1 MRYIVGVIVLLVAVC
16 TVGAFFVEEGFG
28 NVNGKTASDY
38 YKSVS
43 AQMGPSY
50 VLPES
55 GEEDISGS
63 DISGTPNTAIT
74 NPSSYSESLLLY
86 AKNAKV
92 YPDGSTSSKSS
103 PGSSN
108 HPNQSRTPFIDQGQM
123 YDNTS
128 PASASNDTG
137 RYASPSQLMPGEN
150 SYAPHSSDD
159 DYDDNDGGRVAV
171 RVNRNRN
178 KNKCP
183 DMSQYVKKDAIP
195 CWGCKL

>member
-28 NVNGKTASDY
+28 NANGKTASDY

-43 AQMGPSY
+43 AQIGS
-50 VLPES
+50 S
-55 GEEDISGS
+55 ADQTNEDISGS
-63 DISGTPNTAIT
+63 DISGTPHNAIT

-92 YPDGSTSSKSS
+92 YPDGSSSSKSS
-103 PGSSN
+103 PGSAN
-108 HPNQSRTPFIDQGQM
+108 HPNQQRTPFIEQGKM

-137 RYASPSQLMPGEN
+137 RYASPSQLMPGDN
-150 SYAPHSSDD
+150 SYVPRSSDH
-159 DYDDNDGGRVAV
+159 DYEDEGRVAV
-171 RVNRNRN
+171 RVNRN

-183 DMSQYVKKDAIP
+183 DMSQYVRKDAIP

>member
-28 NVNGKTASDY
+28 NANGKTASDY

-43 AQMGPSY
+43 AQMGS
-50 VLPES
+50 S
-55 GEEDISGS
+55 ADKTNEDISGS
-63 DISGTPNTAIT
+63 DISGTPHNAIT

-92 YPDGSTSSKSS
+92 YPDGSSSSKSS
-103 PGSSN
+103 PGSAN
-108 HPNQSRTPFIDQGQM
+108 HPNQQRTPSIEQGQM

-128 PASASNDTG
+128 PAANDTG
-137 RYASPSQLMPGEN
+137 RYASPSQLMPGDN
-150 SYAPHSSDD
+150 SYVPRSSDD
-159 DYDDNDGGRVAV
+159 DYDDEGRVAV

-183 DMSQYVKKDAIP
+183 DMSQYVRKDAIP